1 MWFKIVL
8 LLARGVCG
16 RLHYILL
23 LDDYDDNDD
32 ESDNGEEPG
41 YPGVC
46 GRVLLYFNDYD
57 DFINFHLEISNAQL
71 ASSCSIPK

>member
-32 ESDNGEEPG
+32 ECDNGEEPG

-46 GRVLLYFNDYD
+46 RRVHLYFNDYD
-57 DFINFHLEISNAQL
+57 DNDDIYIMMKCVSVCNE
-71 ASSCSIPK
+71 K